1 MNHMPSNYYK
11 SYEIESDES
20 GFRLHYRW
28 TRRDYSRLLGLIVV
42 GSIPFIMFGI
52 AYIKIQHDDEYFAL
66 FPAFA
71 FLFGFTALGIYK
83 EILKRLRAPRR
94 NILHYDQAIE
104 FLYLPNKGRKNRLFQ
119 TDLVRI
125 EYELVEH
132 KGHKDFRGY
141 YRKLRSNF
149 EVIVFIKNRDRER
162 IKLFTIPETAVLGS
176 SNVEK
181 KGAILKLSQNL
192 CHALAER
199 LNITDKQ
206 IKFSKRKHP

>member
-1 MNHMPSNYYK
+1 MASNYYE
-11 SYEIESDES
+11 SYEIESNES
-20 GFRLHYRW
+20 GFRLHYSW
-28 TRRDYSRLLGLIVV
+28 TRRDYSRLLGLILV

-94 NILHYDQAIE
+94 NILHYDQTIE

-132 KGHKDFRGY
+132 KGHKDIRGY

-149 EVIVFIKNRDRER
+149 EVIVFINNRDRER
-162 IKLFTIPETAVLGS
+162 IKLFAIQETAVHGGS
-176 SNVEK
+176 ESENK
-181 KGAILKLSQNL
+181 KALLKLSQNL
-192 CHALAER
+192 CHALAVR
-199 LNITDKQ
+199 LGITDKQ
-206 IKFSKRKHP
+206 IKSSQLKYP